1 MADGPEQTA
10 SLPDSGTTEQ
20 IDPALFARL
29 KCWVRDSMDV
39 HSDWYKEAEECFGF
53 VAGRSLNGKG
63 QWPGT
68 SWQEMLDSGRQP
80 VEFNRVGPIVDA
92 VCGLEVNNR
101 QDVKYLPRTE
111 GDAEVNERLSSL
123 GDWARE
129 EAHGED
135 EESDMFRNAVICGR
149 GATETR
155 IDFDEEPMGKI
166 VIDCLDPL
174 ECGVDPAA
182 RKPCFADRRY
192 SWRYRDISTDE
203 AASMFPGVMP
213 TALDASWAKQID
225 TKDGGEGNKT
235 DYPDE
240 TRPGMSSTTPPKTVR
255 LVQIEWY
262 ERETFY
268 TVAMPGAD
276 QPQEMSEEAWL
287 GIQGDAE
294 PQGAQAQKMDRRIY
308 KLAFL
313 GRNSVLDVT
322 ELKAFRINWTTG
334 RYDRNKS
341 YHYGIVRPMRDPQM
355 LSNKTLSQVLH
366 ILNSNAKGGLLI
378 EQGAFRNPKDA
389 EKDWS
394 NPAKTIILNEGG
406 LGKIKDRT
414 PPAMPQS
421 LVDLQEFSLSSIRDV
436 TGVSVEMLGLA
447 DREQAASL
455 EYQRRQSAM
464 TILASLFNGL
474 RHYRKLQGRTMLE
487 QLKLLPPGLLV
498 RVLIDPQQA
507 MAAYVQQLAQW
518 HQAVGLPF
526 QPPMQPPTLEQGQQ
540 MFEQLT
546 KMVPQ
551 LQQHIN
557 QMAQAAGQPPQ
568 QIPPPPEP
576 PTEEF
581 MKQTKVGQ
589 AFDPNAFGLGEDAR
603 FDVIVDETPSSP
615 NQKEAIWAA
624 IQPFMTELA
633 ANPAAMK
640 IVLKA
645 SPLPETVANELGDAL
660 AGNNQIPPQMQ
671 QMIQAGQEKIQ
682 ELQQEN
688 AQLRDKSMLDQA
700 TAQSKVQDSDTKRIK
715 AISDIGLD
723 HHAAALEGLRAQV
736 ETLTKLIG
744 NQGGSDVG

>member
-1 MADGPEQTA
+1 MSDGPQQQA
-10 SLPDSGTTEQ
+10 SLPDSGATET

-29 KCWVRDSMDV
+29 KCWVRDSMDA
-39 HSDWYKEAEECFGF
+39 HADWFKEAEECFGF

-63 QWPGT
+63 QWPGE
-68 SWQEMLDSGRQP
+68 SWQEMIDSGRQP

-111 GDAEVNERLSSL
+111 GDTEVNERLSSL

-129 EAHGED
+129 EAHAED
-135 EESDMFRNAVICGR
+135 EESEMFRNAVICGR
-149 GATETR
+149 GASETR

-166 VIDCLDPL
+166 VVDCLDPL

-182 RKPCFADRRY
+182 RKACFSDRRY
-192 SWRYRDISTDE
+192 SWRYRDVATDE
-203 AASMFPGVMP
+203 AATMFPGVMP
-213 TALDASWAKQID
+213 TALDATWAKQID
-225 TKDGGEGNKT
+225 TRDGGAGNKT

-255 LVQIEWY
+255 LVQIEWF
-262 ERETFY
+262 ERESVY
-268 TVAMPGAD
+268 LVAMPGAD
-276 QPQEMSEEAWL
+276 QPQEMSEEAWTA
-287 GIQGDAE
+287 IQGEAE
-294 PQGAQAQKMDRRIY
+294 PAGGQAHKIDRRVY

-313 GRNSVLDVT
+313 GRNSVLDVS
-322 ELKAFRINWTTG
+322 EMKAFRINWTTG
-334 RYDRNKS
+334 RYDRNKG

-366 ILNSNAKGGLLI
+366 ILNTNAKGGLLI

-414 PPAMPQS
+414 APGLPPS
-421 LVDLQEFSLSSIRDV
+421 LVQLQEFSLSSIRDV

-487 QLKLLPPGLLV
+487 QLKLLPPGMLV
-498 RVLIDPQQA
+498 RVLIDPQVAMQEYAQA
-507 MAAYVQQLAQW
+507 MVQWQLAAR
-518 HQAVGLPF
+518 QA
-526 QPPMQPPTLEQGQQ
+526 QSQGQQ
-540 MFEQLT
+540 
-546 KMVPQ
+546 P
-551 LQQHIN
+551 
-557 QMAQAAGQPPQ
+557 PPQ
-568 QIPPPPEP
+568 PEP
-576 PTEEF
+576 PGSEF
-581 MKQTKVGQ
+581 MSSTKRGEQ
-589 AFDPNAFGLGEDAR
+589 FDPAKFGLSDDAR

-624 IQPFMTELA
+624 IQPFMTELT

-645 SPLPETVANELGDAL
+645 SPLPESVATELGDAL
-660 AGNNQIPPQMQ
+660 GGGNQVPPQVQ

-682 ELQQEN
+682 QLEQEN
-688 AQLRDKSMLDQA
+688 SQLRDKQMVDQA
-700 TAQSKVQDSDTKRIK
+700 TAQAKVQDSDTKRIK
-715 AISDIGLD
+715 ALAEIHQPSEIDDLRSQIG
-723 HHAAALEGLRAQV
+723 
-736 ETLTKLIG
+736 TLATAVHSLI
-744 NQGGSDVG
+744 QGGNNVGG